1 MLCLTGFKN
10 RSTAFFKT
18 IKGCCFR
25 FIDILSILSDNSFN
39 KSKTRKTMRYC
50 NYCGYQNHDGA
61 AFCGNCGRPI
71 GINQSR
77 KEANDANQRNR
88 CKTSQ
93 NGKSWVDS
101 LNDYVGNDR
110 PADLNWKVLFSD
122 VFKKHSVEEAED
134 IFICGTH
141 STTPSAYEVS
151 KEWPHPWLYSRVFLM
166 FGIAFALL
174 WFCCDMFGNPNALP
188 GMIVVG
194 AFTVPLSTMILFV
207 EVNAWKN
214 VSLYKVIQTFLV
226 GGCASLV
233 ATLFLFSI
241 VGAHELDFFGAFLTG
256 IVEETGKV
264 VIVYWFLRRLGK
276 LSILSGLLI
285 GASVGAGFAAFESA
299 GYALQPVIAFFQNS
313 GFYAAYGQRLDA
325 SAMMD
330 AINQS
335 IFLRG
340 FLAPGGHVTWAAISG
355 AALVVAA
362 KAKGRIDTSLF
373 TDGKFL
379 RLFLI
384 PVVLHGTWDSP
395 LSSIGIEFYM
405 VPLALTVIVW
415 VVVLILIN
423 MGLTEVSRIKDE

>member
-1 MLCLTGFKN
+1 M
-10 RSTAFFKT
+10 
-18 IKGCCFR
+18 
-25 FIDILSILSDNSFN
+25 
-39 KSKTRKTMRYC
+39 
-50 NYCGYQNHDGA
+50 
-61 AFCGNCGRPI
+61 FCGNCGRPLDTA
-71 GINQSR
+71 
-77 KEANDANQRNR
+77 KDQRTN
-88 CKTSQ
+88 
-93 NGKSWVDS
+93 NGSYKQRSTASSKGNSWVDS

-110 PADLNWKVLFSD
+110 PADLNWKVLFTD
-122 VFKKHSVEEAED
+122 VFKKHTVEEAED

-141 STTPSAYEVS
+141 NTTPSSYEVS

-166 FGIAFALL
+166 FSIAFALL
-174 WFCCDMFGNPNALP
+174 WICSNLFGNPNALP

-194 AFTVPLSTMILFV
+194 AFTVPLSTMILFL
-207 EVNAWKN
+207 EMNAWKN
-214 VSLYKVIQTFLV
+214 VSLYKLIQTFLV

-241 VGAHELDFFGAFLTG
+241 VGAHELDFFGAFMTG

-299 GYALQPVIAFFQNS
+299 GYALQPVIQFFQNS
-313 GFYAAYGQRLDA
+313 GYYAAYGQQLDA
-325 SAMMD
+325 SAMME

-355 AALVVAA
+355 AALVIAA
-362 KAKGRIDTSLF
+362 KAKGKIDTSLF
-373 TDGKFL
+373 SDGKFL

-384 PVVLHGTWDSP
+384 PVILHGTWDSP

-405 VPLALTVIVW
+405 VPVALTIIVW
-415 VVVLILIN
+415 IVVLILIN
-423 MGLTEVSRIKDE
+423 MGLAEVSRIKNE

>member
-1 MLCLTGFKN
+1 MK
-10 RSTAFFKT
+10 
-18 IKGCCFR
+18 
-25 FIDILSILSDNSFN
+25 
-39 KSKTRKTMRYC
+39 YC
-50 NYCGYQNHDGA
+50 NYCGHANQDSA
-61 AFCGNCGRPI
+61 MFCGNCGRPLDTTK
-71 GINQSR
+71 G
-77 KEANDANQRNR
+77 QRTN
-88 CKTSQ
+88 
-93 NGKSWVDS
+93 NGSYQQRSTASSKGNSWVDS

-110 PADLNWKVLFSD
+110 PADLNWKVLFTD
-122 VFKKHSVEEAED
+122 VFKQHTVEEAED

-141 STTPSAYEVS
+141 NTTPSSYEVS

-166 FGIAFALL
+166 FSIAFALL
-174 WFCCDMFGNPNALP
+174 WICSNLFGNPNALP

-194 AFTVPLSTMILFV
+194 AFTVPLSTMILFL
-207 EVNAWKN
+207 EMNAWKN
-214 VSLYKVIQTFLV
+214 VSLYKLIQTFLV

-241 VGAHELDFFGAFLTG
+241 VGAHELDFFGAFMTG

-299 GYALQPVIAFFQNS
+299 GYALQPVIQFFQNS
-313 GFYAAYGQRLDA
+313 GYYAAYGQQLDA
-325 SAMMD
+325 SAMME

-355 AALVVAA
+355 AALVIAA
-362 KAKGRIDTSLF
+362 KAKGKIDTSLF
-373 TDGKFL
+373 SDGKFL

-384 PVVLHGTWDSP
+384 PVILHGTWDSP

-405 VPLALTVIVW
+405 VPVALTIIVW
-415 VVVLILIN
+415 IVVLILIN
-423 MGLTEVSRIKDE
+423 MGLSEVSRIKNE

>member
-1 MLCLTGFKN
+1 MK
-10 RSTAFFKT
+10 
-18 IKGCCFR
+18 
-25 FIDILSILSDNSFN
+25 
-39 KSKTRKTMRYC
+39 YC
-50 NYCGYQNHDGA
+50 NYCGHANQDSA
-61 AFCGNCGRPI
+61 MFCGNCGRPLDTT
-71 GINQSR
+71 
-77 KEANDANQRNR
+77 KDQRTN
-88 CKTSQ
+88 
-93 NGKSWVDS
+93 NGSYQQKSTASSKGNSWVDS

-110 PADLNWKVLFSD
+110 PADLNWKVLFTD
-122 VFKKHSVEEAED
+122 VFKKHTVEEAED

-141 STTPSAYEVS
+141 NTTPSSYEVS

-166 FGIAFALL
+166 FSIAFALL
-174 WFCCDMFGNPNALP
+174 WICSNLFGNPNALP

-194 AFTVPLSTMILFV
+194 AFTVPLSTMILFL
-207 EVNAWKN
+207 EMNAWKN
-214 VSLYKVIQTFLV
+214 VSLYKLIQTFLV

-241 VGAHELDFFGAFLTG
+241 VGAHELDFFGAFMTG

-299 GYALQPVIAFFQNS
+299 GYALQPVIQFFQNS
-313 GFYAAYGQRLDA
+313 GYYAAYGQQLDA
-325 SAMMD
+325 YAMME

-355 AALVVAA
+355 AALVIAA
-362 KAKGRIDTSLF
+362 KAKGKIDTSLF
-373 TDGKFL
+373 SDGKFL

-395 LSSIGIEFYM
+395 LSAIGIEFYM
-405 VPLALTVIVW
+405 VPIALTIIVW
-415 VVVLILIN
+415 IVVLILIN
-423 MGLTEVSRIKDE
+423 MGLSEVSRIKNE

>member
-1 MLCLTGFKN
+1 MK
-10 RSTAFFKT
+10 
-18 IKGCCFR
+18 
-25 FIDILSILSDNSFN
+25 
-39 KSKTRKTMRYC
+39 YC
-50 NYCGYQNHDGA
+50 NYCGHANQDSA
-61 AFCGNCGRPI
+61 MFCGNCGRPLDTA
-71 GINQSR
+71 
-77 KEANDANQRNR
+77 KDQRTN
-88 CKTSQ
+88 
-93 NGKSWVDS
+93 NGSYKQRSTASSKGNSWVDS

-110 PADLNWKVLFSD
+110 PADLNWKVLFTD
-122 VFKKHSVEEAED
+122 VFKKHTVEEAED

-141 STTPSAYEVS
+141 NTTPSSYEVS

-166 FGIAFALL
+166 FSIAFALL
-174 WFCCDMFGNPNALP
+174 WICSNLFGNPNALP

-194 AFTVPLSTMILFV
+194 AFTVPLSTMILFL
-207 EVNAWKN
+207 EMNAWKN
-214 VSLYKVIQTFLV
+214 VSLYKLIQTFLV

-241 VGAHELDFFGAFLTG
+241 VGAHELDFFGAFMTG
-256 IVEETGKV
+256 IVEEIGKV

-299 GYALQPVIAFFQNS
+299 GYALQPVIQFFQNS
-313 GFYAAYGQRLDA
+313 GYYAAYGQQLDA
-325 SAMMD
+325 SAMME

-355 AALVVAA
+355 AALVIAA
-362 KAKGRIDTSLF
+362 KAKGKIDTSLF
-373 TDGKFL
+373 SDGKFL

-384 PVVLHGTWDSP
+384 PVILHGTWDSP

-405 VPLALTVIVW
+405 VPVALTIIVW
-415 VVVLILIN
+415 IVVLILIN
-423 MGLTEVSRIKDE
+423 MGLSEVSRIKNE

>member
-1 MLCLTGFKN
+1 MK
-10 RSTAFFKT
+10 
-18 IKGCCFR
+18 
-25 FIDILSILSDNSFN
+25 
-39 KSKTRKTMRYC
+39 YC
-50 NYCGYQNHDGA
+50 NYCGHANQDSA
-61 AFCGNCGRPI
+61 MFCGNCGRPLDTT
-71 GINQSR
+71 
-77 KEANDANQRNR
+77 KDQRTN
-88 CKTSQ
+88 
-93 NGKSWVDS
+93 NGSYQQKSTASSKGNSWVDS

-110 PADLNWKVLFSD
+110 PADLNWKVLFTD
-122 VFKKHSVEEAED
+122 VFKKHTVEEAED

-141 STTPSAYEVS
+141 NTTPSSYEVS

-166 FGIAFALL
+166 FSIAFALL
-174 WFCCDMFGNPNALP
+174 WICSNLFGNPNALP

-194 AFTVPLSTMILFV
+194 AFTVPLSTMILFL
-207 EVNAWKN
+207 EMNAWKN
-214 VSLYKVIQTFLV
+214 VSLYKLMQTFLV

-241 VGAHELDFFGAFLTG
+241 VGAHELDFFGAFMTG

-299 GYALQPVIAFFQNS
+299 GYALQPVIQFFQNS
-313 GFYAAYGQRLDA
+313 GYYAAYGQQLDA
-325 SAMMD
+325 SAMME

-355 AALVVAA
+355 AALVIAA
-362 KAKGRIDTSLF
+362 KAKGKIDTSLF
-373 TDGKFL
+373 SDGKFL

-395 LSSIGIEFYM
+395 LSAIGIEFYM
-405 VPLALTVIVW
+405 VPIALTIIVW
-415 VVVLILIN
+415 IVVLILIN
-423 MGLTEVSRIKDE
+423 MGLSEVSRIKNE

>member
-1 MLCLTGFKN
+1 MK
-10 RSTAFFKT
+10 
-18 IKGCCFR
+18 
-25 FIDILSILSDNSFN
+25 
-39 KSKTRKTMRYC
+39 YC
-50 NYCGYQNHDGA
+50 NYCGYANQDSA
-61 AFCGNCGRPI
+61 MFCGNCGRPLDTT
-71 GINQSR
+71 
-77 KEANDANQRNR
+77 KDQRTN
-88 CKTSQ
+88 
-93 NGKSWVDS
+93 NGSYQQKSTASSKGNSWVDS

-110 PADLNWKVLFSD
+110 PADLNWKVLFTD
-122 VFKKHSVEEAED
+122 VFKKHTVEEAED

-141 STTPSAYEVS
+141 NTTPSSYEVS

-166 FGIAFALL
+166 FSIAFALL
-174 WFCCDMFGNPNALP
+174 WICSNLFGNPNALP

-194 AFTVPLSTMILFV
+194 AFTVPLSTMILFL
-207 EVNAWKN
+207 EMNAWKN
-214 VSLYKVIQTFLV
+214 VSLYKLIQTFLV

-241 VGAHELDFFGAFLTG
+241 VGAHELDFFGAFMTG

-299 GYALQPVIAFFQNS
+299 GYALQPVIQFFQNS
-313 GFYAAYGQRLDA
+313 GYYAAYGQQLDA
-325 SAMMD
+325 SAMME

-355 AALVVAA
+355 AALVIAA
-362 KAKGRIDTSLF
+362 KAKGKIDTSLF
-373 TDGKFL
+373 SDGKFL

-395 LSSIGIEFYM
+395 LSAIGIEFYM
-405 VPLALTVIVW
+405 VPIALTIIVW
-415 VVVLILIN
+415 IVVLILIN
-423 MGLTEVSRIKDE
+423 MGLSEVSRIKNE

>member
-1 MLCLTGFKN
+1 MLVLLTVN
-10 RSTAFFKT
+10 
-18 IKGCCFR
+18 ILLD
-25 FIDILSILSDNSFN
+25 DIFN
-39 KSKTRKTMRYC
+39 KSNTKIVMRCC
-50 NYCGYQNHDGA
+50 NYCGHHNQDGA
-61 AFCGNCGRPI
+61 IFCGNCGRPI
-71 GINQSR
+71 GIGQSQNASNESNR
-77 KEANDANQRNR
+77 RNR
-88 CKTSQ
+88 YKASQ
-93 NGKSWVDS
+93 KGKSWVDS

-110 PADLNWKVLFSD
+110 PADLNWKVLFTD

-141 STTPSAYEVS
+141 STTPLTYEVS

-174 WFCCDMFGNPNALP
+174 WVCCDMFGNPNALP

-194 AFTVPLSTMILFV
+194 AFTVPLSTMILFL

-233 ATLFLFSI
+233 MTLFLFSI
-241 VGAHELDFFGAFLTG
+241 VGSHELDFFGAFLTSV
-256 IVEETGKV
+256 VEETGKV

-405 VPLALTVIVW
+405 VPIALTVIVW

>member
-1 MLCLTGFKN
+1 MK
-10 RSTAFFKT
+10 
-18 IKGCCFR
+18 
-25 FIDILSILSDNSFN
+25 
-39 KSKTRKTMRYC
+39 YC
-50 NYCGYQNHDGA
+50 NYCGHANQDSA
-61 AFCGNCGRPI
+61 MFCGNCGRPLDTA
-71 GINQSR
+71 
-77 KEANDANQRNR
+77 KDQRTN
-88 CKTSQ
+88 
-93 NGKSWVDS
+93 NGSYQQRSTASSKGNSWVDS

-110 PADLNWKVLFSD
+110 PADLNWKVLFTD
-122 VFKKHSVEEAED
+122 VFKKHTVEEAED

-141 STTPSAYEVS
+141 NTTPSSYEVS

-166 FGIAFALL
+166 FSIAFALL
-174 WFCCDMFGNPNALP
+174 WICSNLFGNPNALP

-194 AFTVPLSTMILFV
+194 AFTVPLSTMILFL
-207 EVNAWKN
+207 EMNAWKN
-214 VSLYKVIQTFLV
+214 VSLYKLIQTFLV

-241 VGAHELDFFGAFLTG
+241 VGAHELDFFGAFMTG

-299 GYALQPVIAFFQNS
+299 GYALQPVIQFFQNS
-313 GFYAAYGQRLDA
+313 GYYAAYGQQLDA
-325 SAMMD
+325 SAMME

-355 AALVVAA
+355 AALVIAA
-362 KAKGRIDTSLF
+362 KAKGKIDTSLF

-384 PVVLHGTWDSP
+384 PVILHGTWDSP

-405 VPLALTVIVW
+405 VPVALTIIVW
-415 VVVLILIN
+415 IVVLILIN
-423 MGLTEVSRIKDE
+423 MGLSEVSRIKNE

>member
-1 MLCLTGFKN
+1 MK
-10 RSTAFFKT
+10 
-18 IKGCCFR
+18 
-25 FIDILSILSDNSFN
+25 
-39 KSKTRKTMRYC
+39 YC
-50 NYCGYQNHDGA
+50 NYCGHANQDSA
-61 AFCGNCGRPI
+61 MFCGNCGRPLDTA
-71 GINQSR
+71 
-77 KEANDANQRNR
+77 KDQRTN
-88 CKTSQ
+88 
-93 NGKSWVDS
+93 NGSYQQRSTASSKGNSWVDS

-110 PADLNWKVLFSD
+110 PADLNWKVLFTD
-122 VFKKHSVEEAED
+122 VFKKHTVEEAED

-141 STTPSAYEVS
+141 NTTPSSYEVS

-166 FGIAFALL
+166 FSIAFALL
-174 WFCCDMFGNPNALP
+174 WICSNLFGNPNALP

-194 AFTVPLSTMILFV
+194 AFTVPLSTMILFL
-207 EVNAWKN
+207 EMNAWKN
-214 VSLYKVIQTFLV
+214 VSLYKLIQTFLV

-241 VGAHELDFFGAFLTG
+241 VGAHELDFFGAFMTG
-256 IVEETGKV
+256 IVEEIGKV

-299 GYALQPVIAFFQNS
+299 GYALQPVIQFFQNS
-313 GFYAAYGQRLDA
+313 GYYAAYGQQLDA
-325 SAMMD
+325 SAMME

-355 AALVVAA
+355 AALVIAA
-362 KAKGRIDTSLF
+362 KAKGKIDTSLF
-373 TDGKFL
+373 SDGKFL

-384 PVVLHGTWDSP
+384 PVILHGTWDSP

-405 VPLALTVIVW
+405 VPVALTIIVW
-415 VVVLILIN
+415 IVVLILIN
-423 MGLTEVSRIKDE
+423 MGLSEVSRIKNE

>member
-1 MLCLTGFKN
+1 M
-10 RSTAFFKT
+10 
-18 IKGCCFR
+18 I
-25 FIDILSILSDNSFN
+25 
-39 KSKTRKTMRYC
+39 YC
-50 NYCGYQNHDGA
+50 NYCGHQNQEGA
-61 AFCGNCGRPI
+61 AFCGNCGKPLNTN
-71 GINQSR
+71 INQRATSESYQQSR
-77 KEANDANQRNR
+77 SKASA
-88 CKTSQ
+88 

-110 PADLNWKVLFSD
+110 PANLNWKVLFTD

-174 WFCCDMFGNPNALP
+174 WVCCDMFGNPNALP

-194 AFTVPLSTMILFV
+194 AFTVPLSTMILFL

-233 ATLFLFSI
+233 MTLFLFSI
-241 VGAHELDFFGAFLTG
+241 VGSHELDFFGAFLTG
-256 IVEETGKV
+256 VVEEIGKV
-264 VIVYWFLRRLGK
+264 
-276 LSILSGLLI
+276 
-285 GASVGAGFAAFESA
+285 VGAGFAAFESA
-299 GYALQPVIAFFQNS
+299 GYALQPVIQFFQNS
-313 GFYAAYGQRLDA
+313 GYYAAYGQQLDA
-325 SAMMD
+325 SAMME

-355 AALVVAA
+355 AALVIAA
-362 KAKGRIDTSLF
+362 KAKGKIDTSLF
-373 TDGKFL
+373 SDGKFL

-395 LSSIGIEFYM
+395 LSAIGIKFYM
-405 VPLALTVIVW
+405 VPIALTIIVW
-415 VVVLILIN
+415 IVVLILIN
-423 MGLTEVSRIKDE
+423 MGLSEVSRIKNE